1 MIFDAGRG
9 LAQNSSSWSGAM
21 VNSTASHQAMV
32 LLRGDERHC
41 SCYITFDTILSA
53 LQLLQSKNCGLGS
66 DTARHFRGS
75 TTGPR
80 FRAK

>member
-32 LLRGDERHC
+32 LLRGDGTEALLVLH
-41 SCYITFDTILSA
+41 YI
-53 LQLLQSKNCGLGS
+53 
-66 DTARHFRGS
+66 
-75 TTGPR
+75 
-80 FRAK
+80 